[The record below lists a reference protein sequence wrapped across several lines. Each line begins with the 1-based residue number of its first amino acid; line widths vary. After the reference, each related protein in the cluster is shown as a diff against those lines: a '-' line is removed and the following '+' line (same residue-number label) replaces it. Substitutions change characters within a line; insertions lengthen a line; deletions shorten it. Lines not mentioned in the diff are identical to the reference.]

1 MKFERKLNSKVKL
14 LCEEK
19 ILINFLKM
27 LRTYI
32 LSFFFYFKKY
42 FFYSELDKSYAELEG
57 RFSRVTHS
65 FATFIS
71 ILIKIEINVQLACLR
86 PMASVH
92 SKLEK
97 SSYLFFFNIFFLFP
111 FSSLVQFV
119 SE

>member
-19 ILINFLKM
+19 ILINFLKI

-57 RFSRVTHS
+57 RFFPVTHRS
-65 FATFIS
+65 ATFIS
-71 ILIKIEINVQLACLR
+71 ILIKIKIEINVQKKTLL
-86 PMASVH
+86 
-92 SKLEK
+92 KTK
-97 SSYLFFFNIFFLFP
+97 F
-111 FSSLVQFV
+111 
-119 SE
+119 